1 MKLPVR
7 DAVVASPD
15 YPFSP
20 VAATHKLDQN
30 EAAQDFPAALKA
42 QVLEQL
48 ARTEWHRYPD
58 LNSETLAAD
67 IAHYERWPADSTVVT
82 TGSNVLIALLIQL
95 VALGGTVLTV
105 KPNFA
110 LYGLDAR
117 LLGAALIEV
126 PLRDDLSTDID
137 SMITALQAASAMRAM
152 HAAEDTAPTGVIYLP
167 RPHAPTG
174 SLCGLEELERLA
186 QASAEGWLLVID
198 EAYHHFAETHAL
210 DLARRH
216 PHVVLLR
223 TFSKAWALAGL
234 RLGYALASDGV
245 ARQLR
250 KLVPPFAV
258 SVLQGVAAQVALAN
272 PGYMLDGVA
281 AALRERERLFSALQ
295 THPHW
300 QVFPSQANF
309 LLIRT
314 PDAAA
319 AYQQLLSHGVLCRRQ
334 DSLHLLEGCI
344 RVSIGSREA
353 NDAFLAAAGLLVS

>member
-7 DAVVASPD
+7 DAVVNSPD
-15 YPFSP
+15 YPFAP
-20 VAATHKLDQN
+20 VTAIHKLDQN

-42 QVLEQL
+42 LVLQRL
-48 ARTEWHRYPD
+48 AETEWHRYPD

-67 IAHYERWPADSTVVT
+67 IARYERWPADSTVVT

-95 VALGGTVLTV
+95 AALGGTVLTV

-110 LYGLDAR
+110 LYGLDAK
-117 LLGAALIEV
+117 LLGSALVEV
-126 PLRDDLSTDID
+126 PLREDLSTDID
-137 SMITALQAASAMRAM
+137 ALIAAMQARPV
-152 HAAEDTAPTGVIYLP
+152 TGGAPAGVIYLP

-186 QASAEGWLLVID
+186 EASAPGWLLVID

-210 DLARRH
+210 ELARRR
-216 PHVVLLR
+216 PHVLLLR
-223 TFSKAWALAGL
+223 TFSKAWGLAGL

-258 SVLQGVAAQVALAN
+258 STLQTLAAQVALDN
-272 PGYMLDGVA
+272 PAYMHDGVA
-281 AALRERERLFSALQ
+281 TTIRERERVLAALQ
-295 THPHW
+295 QHPSW
-300 QVFPSQANF
+300 RAVPSQANF

-314 PDAAA
+314 PNAEA
-319 AYQQLLSHGVLCRRQ
+319 AYQQLLDQGVLSRRQ
-334 DSLHLLEGCI
+334 DSYFGLQGCI
-344 RVSIGSREA
+344 RISIGSPEA
-353 NDAFLAAAGLLVS
+353 NDAFLAAAGLPVG